1 MKSARPLLIATLVA
15 AFASPATA
23 ESDGAALF
31 EAQCG
36 RCHMPDEIPG
46 WAATQPDADERL
58 AWLEGFLQRHH
69 ARDAEERQAII
80 AFIEA
85 TIAEEASSST
95 DGAVE

>member
-1 MKSARPLLIATLVA
+1 MEFARPLLLATLLT
-15 AFASPATA
+15 AFASPAIG
-23 ESDGAALF
+23 ESDAAALF

-69 ARDAEERQAII
+69 ARDAEQRQAII
-80 AFIEA
+80 AYIEA
-85 TIAEEASSST
+85 VIAEEASPST
-95 DGAVE
+95 DDAAE

>member
-1 MKSARPLLIATLVA
+1 MEDPAMEFARPLLLATLMA

-46 WAATQPDADERL
+46 WAATQPDEDER
-58 AWLEGFLQRHH
+58 LEGFLKRHH
-69 ARDAEERQAII
+69 AREAEAREAII
-80 AFIEA
+80 AYIEA
-85 TIAEEASSST
+85 VIVEESST
-95 DGAVE
+95 DAAAE